1 MSWDDVL
8 VVGTVDEGES
18 VGRVERIW
26 WERRVVG
33 FCYNRIGIRD
43 LKVVSFMRKQRG
55 IAVNKSNRSVG
66 VGI

>member
-33 FCYNRIGIRD
+33 
-43 LKVVSFMRKQRG
+43 
-55 IAVNKSNRSVG
+55 SVTTG
-66 VGI
+66 LA